1 MDFDTLFAEWTWTPI
16 RNCPGRF
23 VLTGADPGL
32 TVAAL
37 AGDAAEAQE
46 FRVAP
51 ARDVVV
57 VVAFGNG
64 GLISYKR
71 ADGTYRHTLNTDE
84 GFARKLAQLGI
95 ALESPA
101 APLRDE

>member
-1 MDFDTLFAEWTWTPI
+1 VDFDTLFAAHTWMPI

-37 AGDAAEAQE
+37 AGEAAEAHE
-46 FRVAP
+46 FHVAT

-57 VVAFGNG
+57 VAAFGNG

-71 ADGTYRHTLNTDE
+71 NDGTYRHTLNTVE

-95 ALESPA
+95 DALKGT
-101 APLRDE
+101 RHV